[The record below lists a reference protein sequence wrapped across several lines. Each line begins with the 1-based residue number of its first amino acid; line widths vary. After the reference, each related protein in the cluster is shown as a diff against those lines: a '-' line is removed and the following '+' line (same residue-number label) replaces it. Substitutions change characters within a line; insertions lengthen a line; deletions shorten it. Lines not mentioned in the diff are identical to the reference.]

1 MAPSLPSYTSRQ
13 QPPFS
18 SRDGR
23 SRGAVSIMA
32 VRAPNRALVL
42 ALVAVIAAAH
52 GVPSA
57 SESSGHT
64 SGGNVASSVS
74 LSGCRCTPLELSTGS
89 LKGCACPPPPPACP
103 PPPPPPPACPPPP
116 PPPPPACPP
125 PPPACPP
132 PPPPACPPPAPA
144 PEPWDFENEKLRKL
158 YPVIHAFKKTITSD
172 PLGVTATWVGKDICA
187 SHRNDSSSSYKGFYC
202 DFPPDDNT
210 TLTVASIDF
219 NGFHLAAP
227 TLAGFIDAFPDLAL
241 FHANSNNFSGDLPD
255 LTHLRYF
262 YELDLSNNAFS
273 GAFPPAVPPLARLL
287 FLDLRFNAFAGLVP
301 PAVFGISVEAL
312 FLNNNGFSGA
322 IPDTFGSTTA
332 QYLVVANNH
341 FTGPIPRSIFNVS
354 GTLSEVLFLNND
366 LSGCLP
372 YEIGLVEGLTVFDA
386 GGNRIRGPIPLSFG
400 CLADVD
406 ALNLASNQLY
416 GHVPDVLC
424 LLAKTGKLT
433 NLSLSDN
440 YFHSVGYHCLEL
452 VRSRVLDVRRNCI
465 PGFPGQRSPIEC
477 AVFYA
482 DPRNHCPFIP
492 HIPCDL
498 PGFRPPAV
506 AALPAG
512 NGVVHGYGEGTDDPR
527 GMHG

>member
-1 MAPSLPSYTSRQ
+1 MAPAAARPLPSYTRR
-13 QPPFS
+13 QPPF

-23 SRGAVSIMA
+23 SRGVSTMA
-32 VRAPNRALVL
+32 VRVPNHALVL
-42 ALVAVIAAAH
+42 ALVAVLATAH
-52 GVPSA
+52 DVASATESSSHTPSA
-57 SESSGHT
+57 EGT
-64 SGGNVASSVS
+64 SGGNAPSTTVS
-74 LSGCRCTPLELSTGS
+74 LVGCKCAPSRSSTGP
-89 LKGCACPPPPPACP
+89 LKGCPCS
-103 PPPPPPPACPPPP
+103 
-116 PPPPPACPP
+116 
-125 PPPACPP
+125 P
-132 PPPPACPPPAPA
+132 PPPPACPPPAPP
-144 PEPWDFENEKLRKL
+144 PEPWDFENEKLRAL
-158 YPVIHAFKKTITSD
+158 YPVIHAFKDTITSD

-187 SHRNDSSSSYKGFYC
+187 SHRNGTAYKGFYC
-202 DFPPDDNT
+202 DFPPDANT

-219 NGFHLAAP
+219 NGFHLCAP

-273 GAFPPAVPPLARLL
+273 GAFPAAVPPLGGLL
-287 FLDLRFNAFAGLVP
+287 FLDLRFNGFAGEVP
-301 PAVFGISVEAL
+301 PPVFGISVEAL
-312 FLNNNGFSGA
+312 FLNNNGFSGR

-332 QYLVVANNH
+332 QYLVVANNR
-341 FTGPIPRSIFNVS
+341 FTGPIPKSIFNVS

-372 YEIGLVEGLTVFDA
+372 YEVGLVEGLTVFDA

-424 LLAKTGKLT
+424 LLYKTGKLT

-452 VRSRVLDVRRNCI
+452 VRARVLDVRRNCI
-465 PGFPGQRSPIEC
+465 PGFPGQRPPFEC
-477 AVFYA
+477 ALFYA

-498 PGFRPPAV
+498 PGFKPPAI

-512 NGVVHGYGEGTDDPR
+512 KGVVHGYGEGSD
-527 GMHG
+527 GGN